1 MSEAETLDMPS
12 DDDSD
17 SLESI
22 LAQTSDQTPD
32 QIGPYKILSK
42 LGEGG
47 FGIVYEAQQEQPIKR
62 RVALKVIKPGMD
74 SAKVVARFEA
84 ERQALALMTHTS
96 IAKVL
101 AGGITDRGLPYFV
114 MDLVKGQPITDFCAN
129 NKLSIDDR
137 LKLLITVC
145 QAVQHA
151 HAKAVIHRDLKP
163 SNILV
168 GHNTED
174 QATPTVIDFGIA
186 KALDDHLTDNAVHT
200 AEGQLIGT
208 PEYMSPEQAETS
220 GLDIDTRTDVYSL
233 GVVLYELLTGMRP
246 FESSEIRGKT
256 QADLQRFIKEV
267 NPPKPSIRLQSV
279 LTQAERPGT
288 DSPFNESRRREMAE
302 LPKQLRGE
310 LDWIVMK
317 CLEKDRDRRY
327 ATPLALA
334 EELEHY
340 LNNEPVL
347 ARPASTTYRM
357 SKLVKRN
364 KSAVAAAVFFAAIL
378 VVATTVSVRFSFIAD
393 AQRAQAVEALS
404 DRDQALDAERLA
416 NAQAQQRAEELKVV
430 ADFQSQQLSDIDPEL
445 MGVRLRAALVESLPP
460 EQQQQLNQSIAKIN
474 FTTLALGSLED
485 NIFNQSIAAIDEQ
498 FQTQPTVHAQL
509 LQSIASTAS
518 ELGLFDLATD
528 PQQHATEIRREILG
542 NTHPDTLDS
551 ISAQGNLF
559 RQMGDFAGAQPL
571 LAEALGAQRQ
581 SLGDTHPATLKSISS
596 MSDLYLYQFNL
607 PEAGPLLNEALE
619 GMTKVL
625 GPNHPNTLNTMSS
638 MGGFMYMSGKL
649 DEAEQYWRDGLAGS
663 IQTFGQSHPDTWS
676 FQSNLGIL
684 LKAQG
689 KYDQAEPFFLEAI
702 ESVSAMYGENHLSTL
717 SAKFGAGEL
726 YREQNKLDQARP
738 YLEQALTGQRSVL
751 GNEHPT
757 TLSAINSIGLL
768 LQAKGEFLGAEQHFK
783 EALAGHRTLFGDDN
797 TKTLIVMGNMARVL
811 NELGRLDEAEPLANE
826 AITRARAV
834 LPEGHWNTAN
844 FLGYHAQIL
853 IKQGKFAQAEAELQE
868 AHAVF
873 ETTFGPSHPRTTHA
887 IKEFIKLYTTWHN
900 SEPDSGH
907 DTQAADWQSKLDALT
922 AP

>member
-1 MSEAETLDMPS
+1 MSETETLDMPF

-22 LAQTSDQTPD
+22 LSQSSDQAPD
-32 QIGPYKILSK
+32 QIGPYKILSQ

-74 SAKVVARFEA
+74 TNKVVARFEA

-101 AGGITDRGLPYFV
+101 DGGITDRGLPYFV
-114 MDLVKGQPITDFCAN
+114 MDLVKGLPITDFCTG

-145 QAVQHA
+145 EAIQHA

-168 GHNTED
+168 GHNAEGE
-174 QATPTVIDFGIA
+174 AVPTVIDFGIA

-279 LTQAERPGT
+279 LTQAEKPGT

-347 ARPASTTYRM
+347 ARPPSTTYRM

-364 KSAVAAAVFFAAIL
+364 KSAVAAVVFFAVIL
-378 VVATTVSVRFSFIAD
+378 IVATAVSVRFSFIAD
-393 AQRAQAVEALS
+393 AQRTQAVEALS
-404 DRDQALDAERLA
+404 DRDKALDAERLA
-416 NAQAQQRAEELKVV
+416 NAQAQQRAEELKAV

-445 MGVRLRAALVESLPP
+445 MGARLRAALIESLPS
-460 EQQQQLNQSIAKIN
+460 EQQQQLNESIAKTN

-485 NIFNQSIAAIDEQ
+485 NIFSQSIAAIDEQ
-498 FQTQPTVHAQL
+498 FQSQPAVHAQL
-509 LQSIASTAS
+509 LQSIASTAT
-518 ELGLFDLATD
+518 ELGLFALATD
-528 PQQHATEIRREILG
+528 PQQRATQIRRQTLG
-542 NTHPDTLDS
+542 DTHQDTLES
-551 ISAQGNLF
+551 LSAQGDLL
-559 RQMGDFAGAQPL
+559 RQMGDYAGAQPL
-571 LAEALGAQRQ
+571 LTEALAAQRE
-581 SLGDTHPATLKSISS
+581 SLGDTHPATLRSISS
-596 MSDLYLYQFNL
+596 TGDLYLYQFNL
-607 PEAGPLLNEALE
+607 PEAAPLLTEALQ

-625 GPNHPNTLNTMSS
+625 GPNHPDTLNTMSS
-638 MGGFMYMSGKL
+638 MGGLMFMSGKL
-649 DEAEQYWRDGLAGS
+649 DDAETYFRAGLNGS
-663 IQTFGQSHPDTWS
+663 IETFGQSHPDTWS

-689 KYDQAEPFFLEAI
+689 KYDQAEPFYLESLASI
-702 ESVSAMYGENHLSTL
+702 SAMYGENHLSTL
-717 SAKFGAGEL
+717 SSKFGIGEL
-726 YREQNKLDQARP
+726 YREQNKLDQAQP
-738 YLEQALTGQRSVL
+738 YLEQALTGQRQAL
-751 GNEHPT
+751 GNQHPT
-757 TLSAINSIGLL
+757 TLSTINSIGLL
-768 LQAKGEFLGAEQHFK
+768 LQAKGDLVGSEQFFR
-783 EALAGHRTLFGDDN
+783 ESLAGHRKLFGDDN
-797 TKTLIVMGNMARVL
+797 TKTLVVMGNTARVL
-811 NELGRLDEAEPLANE
+811 ADQDKLDEAETLAAE
-826 AITRARAV
+826 AITRGRAV
-834 LPEGHWNTAN
+834 LPAGHWNLAN

-853 IKQGKFAQAEAELQE
+853 IKQGQYAQAEPELTE
-868 AHAVF
+868 AHTIF
-873 ETTFGPSHPRTTHA
+873 ETTFGPTHPRTTLI
-887 IKEFIKLYTTWHN
+887 IKEFINLYTKWHET
-900 SEPDSGH
+900 EPTAGY
-907 DTQAADWQSKLDALT
+907 DTKAADWQSKLDT
-922 AP
+922 PNEP